1 MGKYLNVKLTKCTKR
16 KIKFDIGSQIQVYQI
31 SFLFS
36 SSIKSFLDK
45 FSDFCKEYQG
55 ETPPEEIA
63 EVLRYYSDRL
73 DG

>member
-1 MGKYLNVKLTKCTKR
+1 MDMLG
-16 KIKFDIGSQIQVYQI
+16 F
-31 SFLFS
+31 FLIS

>member
-1 MGKYLNVKLTKCTKR
+1 MDMLDFF
-16 KIKFDIGSQIQVYQI
+16 FD
-31 SFLFS
+31 LL

-63 EVLRYYSDRL
+63 EVLRYYSDSL